1 MNATQGEPDNLARA
15 QTPPESSVTTPGT
28 ESQYTQPHRVSL
40 SQGQI
45 EVRNPDAKSPALAC
59 CLSAMPGLGQIYVG
73 YYQRGF
79 VHAVVVGVLIAIQA
93 GGQLPGLMVLIGFL
107 LPFFWL
113 YNMID
118 AYRRAAL
125 YNYALSGRT
134 TIEPPKDFQMPK
146 ARGSIFGG
154 LVVIAFSVILLS
166 HTRFGVPLEWLE
178 EWWPVAPLVLG
189 AYLLIKGIQERG
201 GAGRTEAKSVDG
213 ARE

>member
-1 MNATQGEPDNLARA
+1 MNATQGEPDNLAREQA
-15 QTPPESSVTTPGT
+15 PPDPTAATPGT
-28 ESQYTQPHRVSL
+28 ESPYAEPHRPSL
-40 SQGQI
+40 SQAQV
-45 EVRNPDAKSPALAC
+45 EVRDPNAKSPALAC

-79 VHAVVVGVLIAIQA
+79 IHAVVVGVLIAIQA
-93 GGQLPGLMVLIGFL
+93 SGQLPGLVVLIGFL

-118 AYRRAAL
+118 AYRRASL
-125 YNYALSGRT
+125 YNHALFGRT
-134 TIEPPKDFQMPK
+134 TIEPPQDFQMPK
-146 ARGSIFGG
+146 TRGSIVGG

-166 HTRFGVPLEWLE
+166 HTRFGVPLEWLQ
-178 EWWPVAPLVLG
+178 EWWPVAPLLLG

-201 GAGRTEAKSVDG
+201 GAGRADSTNVDG